1 LVDTYGN
8 ALEVVTVQFGCDAE
22 IVKGSTRRPGMHVDE
37 ESRSNGSDEVF
48 VDRWDRG
55 QLQNG
60 ADV

>member
-8 ALEVVTVQFGCDAE
+8 VLEVVTIQFGCDAE
-22 IVKGSTRRPGMHVDE
+22 VVKGLTRRPGMYVNE